1 MSSPVLIYEAGLA
14 GADAVTVRLGD
25 GTQVGLPLGRYLGP
39 AGPVDESLLADVT
52 GPVLDVGCGPG
63 RHLHALARRGVFALG
78 VDLSEAAVGLARGG
92 GANAI
97 VGSIF
102 GDVPGVG
109 TWRTALL
116 LDGNIGIGG
125 APDRL
130 LRRIAALLG
139 PGGEIV
145 VELDPPGTPTGTIRA
160 RLEASGSASSWF
172 PWARVASG
180 DIGEICRTAGA
191 VVMRRWAVDGRWF
204 AQLRAPGGRS

>member
-1 MSSPVLIYEAGLA
+1 MPSPLLVYESGLA
-14 GADAVTVRLGD
+14 GAGVTVRLDD
-25 GTQVGLPLGRYLGP
+25 GTALDLPLGRYLGP
-39 AGPVDESLLADVT
+39 ADPADESLLAGVT

-78 VDLSEAAVGLARGG
+78 VDLSEAAVGLARGR

-102 GDVPGVG
+102 GDVPGAG

-130 LRRIAALLG
+130 LRRIAALLHAR
-139 PGGEIV
+139 GEML
-145 VELDPPGTPTGTIRA
+145 VELDPPGAPTGTITA
-160 RLEASGSASSWF
+160 RLEASHSASDWF
-172 PWARVASG
+172 PWARVAA
-180 DIGEICRTAGA
+180 GEIGAICEEAG
-191 VVMRRWAVDGRWF
+191 VVQVGRWARDGRWF
-204 AQLRAPGGRS
+204 ARLRAPRRH

>member
-1 MSSPVLIYEAGLA
+1 MRSPLLVYESGLA
-14 GADAVTVRLGD
+14 GAGVMVRLGD
-25 GTQVGLPLGRYLGP
+25 GSALELPLGRYLGP
-39 AGPVDESLLADVT
+39 ADRVDESLVAGVT

-102 GDVPGVG
+102 GEVPGAG
-109 TWRTALL
+109 SWRTALL

-130 LRRIAALLG
+130 LRRTAALLH
-139 PGGEIV
+139 PGGEML

-160 RLEASGSASSWF
+160 RLEAARSTSAWF
-172 PWARVASG
+172 AWARVGA
-180 DIGEICRTAGA
+180 DEISAICDEAG
-191 VVMRRWAVDGRWF
+191 VVLVGQWARDGRWF
-204 AQLRAPGGRS
+204 ARIRLPHRR